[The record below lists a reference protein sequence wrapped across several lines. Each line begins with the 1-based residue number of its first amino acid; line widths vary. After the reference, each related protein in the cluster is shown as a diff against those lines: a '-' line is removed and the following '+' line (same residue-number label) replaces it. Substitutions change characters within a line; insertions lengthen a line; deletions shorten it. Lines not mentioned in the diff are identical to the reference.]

1 MCIKWWSDK
10 LAIYWWV
17 HQGQRLSWALVKPLL
32 CNNHTASCHAPHP
45 KSYNIIWPYHTI
57 YSRLYCCF
65 AQATA
70 STLPFIRAL
79 SDPLQSTWIHHFLP
93 SYLFPARL
101 TYVVVARFAFLTTR
115 WQGSPSLLPQRI
127 VLGELMSRKG
137 VCVANWSPPVGLDR
151 RIKNKR
157 KAYIILRDDQWQIAL
172 CTGRKLYEKA
182 LVFFSM
188 IIYNIIL
195 CIYIYKYYWW
205 IISSMH
211 SCLSCQDF
219 HMNLIDTPGH
229 VDFTIEALDFIR
241 LPKKVILS
249 WHVVLYIWKF

>member
-1 MCIKWWSDK
+1 MSCPIPQIIQHNMTISYPVQSTVLLFWSGHG
-10 LAIYWWV
+10 LYIAF
-17 HQGQRLSWALVKPLL
+17 
-32 CNNHTASCHAPHP
+32 
-45 KSYNIIWPYHTI
+45 TI
-57 YSRLYCCF
+57 
-65 AQATA
+65 
-70 STLPFIRAL
+70 IRAL

-172 CTGRKLYEKA
+172 CTGRKLFVWP
-182 LVFFSM
+182 L
-188 IIYNIIL
+188 
-195 CIYIYKYYWW
+195 
-205 IISSMH
+205 SSIVW
-211 SCLSCQDF
+211 QDF

-229 VDFTIEALDFIR
+229 VDFTIEALDFIM
-241 LPKKVILS
+241 LPKKVIIS